1 MTDAVKT
8 GNRNSI
14 DDRRRIR
21 EARAHAREIDRLTQ
35 ELEPLDAD
43 PTPEVSEI
51 TEFPLDREKSFVN
64 YGGAV
69 KAMGDGKVGGYLV
82 RYSTDTDP
90 DLSGEYFTDATDY
103 GEAEHV
109 PVFYHHGQDA
119 RLKLRKI
126 GRATLTRDE
135 VGIWAETQLALRD
148 EYEQMIY
155 AMAEAGKLG
164 YSSGAIGHVTEYE
177 NTGKAT
183 HIKTWLIG
191 EASLTPTP
199 AEPRNSVIPLKSIS
213 VITQETE
220 AEQPKG
226 LSEAGDTAT
235 VEAGEAQEP
244 AIKNLPTKKESI
256 EMEITQEILDQLL
269 TKAVDSAVKAVKA
282 SEPAPDTAGRVEVI
296 LDEADRPFL
305 SIAEMAK
312 AVKSAAVNPARG
324 VDPRLAKIA
333 TKATGANEG
342 IETQGG
348 YLVDPTL
355 VSFIMKPIHEE
366 GPFSSRVNRLPVG
379 NNSNYGW
386 INGVDETSRATGSRW
401 GGVRGYWLA
410 EAGTITSSKP
420 SFRRINWELKDL
432 GALMYATDDL
442 LNDASQ
448 FAAVAQQSVG
458 EELNFLVN
466 DAIFEGDGLGKP
478 LGIMNSGALIE
489 SGRDSASNIIHSDI
503 LGMWSR
509 LLPRSRANA
518 AWFVNSLAEVEL
530 NELYFATNVLSP
542 YVSYTPEGVMRIM
555 GRPVIVNEFGEAL
568 NSKGDILLADMS
580 EYLFW
585 EKGGVQSASSIHLA
599 FTTNE
604 TAFRWIYRC
613 DGQTSMSVPVT
624 TFKASSTQSAF
635 VCLEAAT

>member
-1 MTDAVKT
+1 MTDEIKS
-8 GNRNSI
+8 GNRNNAG
-14 DDRRRIR
+14 DRGTIR
-21 EARAHAREIDRLTQ
+21 KLRQLANEIVSHTMQ
-35 ELEPLDAD
+35 LEPLDVD
-43 PTPEVSEI
+43 PTPEPSEI
-51 TEFPLDREKSFVN
+51 TEFPLDPEKSFVG

-69 KAMGDGKVGGYLV
+69 KALGDGKVGGYLV
-82 RYSTDTDP
+82 RYSTDADP
-90 DLSGEYFTDATDY
+90 DLSGEYFTGETDF

-126 GRATLTRDE
+126 GRATLRRDE

-155 AMAEAGKLG
+155 AMAEDGKLG

-177 NTGKAT
+177 QTGKAT
-183 HIKTWLIG
+183 RIKTWLIG

-199 AEPRNSVIPLKSIS
+199 AEPRNSVIPLKSLG
-213 VITQETE
+213 VITQDTE
-220 AEQPKG
+220 PEQPEG
-226 LSEAGDTAT
+226 QPEAGDTAA
-235 VEAGEAQEP
+235 VKALPGEE
-244 AIKNLPTKKESI
+244 IEINLPTTKEGT

-269 TKAVDSAVKAVKA
+269 TKAVGEAVKAVKA
-282 SEPAPDTAGRVEVI
+282 SEPAPDTAGRIEVT
-296 LDEADRPFL
+296 LDEADRPFQ

-355 VSFIMKPIHEE
+355 VSFIMKPIHEQ

-401 GGVRGYWLA
+401 GGVRGYWVA
-410 EAGTITSSKP
+410 EAGTLTSSKP
-420 SFRRINWELKDL
+420 AFRRINWELKDL

-442 LNDASQ
+442 LNDVSQ
-448 FAAVAQQSVG
+448 FQAIAQQSVG

-478 LGIMNSGALIE
+478 LGILNSGALIE
-489 SGRDSASNIIHSDI
+489 AGRDTASHIYHADI

-530 NELYFATNVLSP
+530 NGLYMTSTLATP
-542 YVSYTPEGVMRIM
+542 YVSYGPDGVMKVM

-585 EKGGVQSASSIHLA
+585 EKGGVNSASSIHLA

-613 DGQTSMSVPVT
+613 DGQTSMSSAVT
-624 TFKASSTQSAF
+624 TFKGSSTQSAF